1 MTEERKNELYDQM
14 IAWICEHTP
23 SDEELFQVLHG
34 EFHMTREELHDHSI
48 ESLDS
53 FFPDTPKDRLK
64 QRIEEN
70 YREYRERWQQMGPAE
85 FIDICDEVEAVTRMY
100 KELSDFNHEEEA
112 EYLLRFQ
119 NPLEVVS
126 DEWLDRN
133 GMDFLVIDDEMRHLL
148 WTLQDQGSA
157 EEVYEL
163 APEYLRTESG
173 PQLSM

>member
-1 MTEERKNELYDQM
+1 
-14 IAWICEHTP
+14 
-23 SDEELFQVLHG
+23 
-34 EFHMTREELHDHSI
+34 
-48 ESLDS
+48 
-53 FFPDTPKDRLK
+53 
-64 QRIEEN
+64 
-70 YREYRERWQQMGPAE
+70 MGPAE
-85 FIDICDEVEAVTRMY
+85 LIDICDEVEAVTRMY

-133 GMDFLVIDDEMRHLL
+133 GMDSLVIDDEMRHLL